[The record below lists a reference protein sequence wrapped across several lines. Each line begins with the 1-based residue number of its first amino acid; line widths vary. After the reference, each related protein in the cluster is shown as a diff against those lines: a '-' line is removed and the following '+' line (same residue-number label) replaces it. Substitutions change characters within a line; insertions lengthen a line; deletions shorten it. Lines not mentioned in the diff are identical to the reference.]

1 MPSSPNAY
9 LLSAVMLCALLLC
22 APGAPAEDA
31 PTDSPAGDAS
41 GEEEEMMMPSD
52 LLSASPVWASILGAT
67 ERHKKE
73 FEEEFKKYGFKYI
86 FLEYYNN
93 NTSLPARCSHYN
105 FSKEACLHRMF
116 HGLLIYTVLLK
127 YVEKEY
133 PGNSICKEFRYY
145 GGLLI
150 NLIKRKMR
158 NRGQVTALT
167 SSQEAQLL
175 RDLDNPSEYNRRM
188 TAHSILRQ
196 LHYFLLEG
204 KTVIT
209 KKERRQSQAN
219 RTVTPI
225 TFNQMLK
232 R

>member
-1 MPSSPNAY
+1 MPSSLNAY

-22 APGAPAEDA
+22 APGAPVEDA
-31 PTDSPAGDAS
+31 PTNSPAGDHS
-41 GEEEEMMMPSD
+41 GEEEEERPSD
-52 LLSASPVWASILGAT
+52 QLSASPFWALILDAT
-67 ERHKKE
+67 KQHKEE
-73 FEEEFKKYGFKYI
+73 FENEFKNDGLKYI
-86 FLEYYNN
+86 YLEGYKF
-93 NTSLPARCSHYN
+93 TSLPACCPHYN

-133 PGNSICKEFRYY
+133 PGNSICKEFRNYS
-145 GGLLI
+145 GLLI
-150 NLIKRKMR
+150 NLIKGKMR
-158 NRGQVTALT
+158 KREQVTALT
-167 SSQEAQLL
+167 SSQEGQLL
-175 RDLDNPSEYNRRM
+175 RDLDNSASFHRKM

-204 KTVIT
+204 KRMISR
-209 KKERRQSQAN
+209 KETRQSQAM
-219 RTVTPI
+219 RTVIPI

>member
-1 MPSSPNAY
+1 MY

-31 PTDSPAGDAS
+31 PTDSPAGDPS
-41 GEEEEMMMPSD
+41 GEEEEEMPSD

-67 ERHKKE
+67 ERHKEE
-73 FEEEFKKYGFKYI
+73 FEEEFKEDGFKYI
-86 FLEYYNN
+86 ILEPYNN
-93 NTSLPARCSHYN
+93 NTLLPARCSHYN

-150 NLIKRKMR
+150 NLIKGKMR
-158 NRGQVTALT
+158 HRGQVTALT

-175 RDLDNPSEYNRRM
+175 RDLDLDPIEFRRKM
-188 TAHSILRQ
+188 IAHSILRQ

-209 KKERRQSQAN
+209 KKEIRQRQAN
-219 RTVTPI
+219 RTLTPI
-225 TFNQMLK
+225 AFNQMLK